1 MSYLTYLNK
10 LLSEGTVGDLLKP
23 MSKEEQKELL
33 GDTIQYKV
41 DVMFDEIFEY
51 LESNGY
57 VKVAINRYMKKT
69 KDYLL
74 TFFNNDTPN
83 KNTRRIV
90 IYLYV
95 YNANADAQAMI
106 DEHVTSNQDIKEVKE
121 IIIDYIKNHLDKDLV
136 EFKGVKLI

>member
-69 KDYLL
+69 EDYLL

-83 KNTRRIV
+83 KNTRRIA

-95 YNANADAQAMI
+95 YNANADAQAII
-106 DEHVTSNQDIKEVKE
+106 DEHVTSDQDIKEVKE
-121 IIIDYIKNHLDKDLV
+121 IIIDHIKNHLDKDWLNLK
-136 EFKGVKLI
+136 ELN